1 MTKWIKL
8 QSSVGSRAAERMRQE
23 RGGGGGGGEEV
34 EELEEETKG
43 RRKGRDG
50 GY

>member
-23 RGGGGGGGEEV
+23 RGGGGGEEI

-43 RRKGRDG
+43 RRKGRDK

>member
-23 RGGGGGGGEEV
+23 RGGGGEEV
-34 EELEEETKG
+34 EEVEEETKG
-43 RRKGRDG
+43 RRKGRDK